1 MKSILH
7 KTRTWIGMAVI
18 CTALLSGSAF
28 GQRDLIYNDW
38 PMFEQPALPEVNQVK
53 FQSDKLV
60 PLWVDALQSDNRELM
75 RLAAHSVA
83 IAASRG
89 LTDLEVATPHLLK
102 LVTNKE
108 LPASIRK
115 TAMTALVRLEATESG
130 PQLLALLSSCSIGMK
145 QVIEPTLAQWQ
156 TDGAREYW
164 LEVLSTSRSSSV
176 KRLALRCLSEVATN
190 DDVELLKGYVIDT
203 RASASSRVAAAK
215 GLANAVDTSSLELA
229 SSLVADGSPDP
240 VTGLVVGWLIRNP
253 PEDGNLEQQAAI
265 ARALIDQDGPT
276 SILAARAWLSWDTE
290 KALAVGDVL
299 MKHAESDVR
308 LAFAEKLSVNINEA
322 RVNELVD
329 MLDDVDPRNR
339 KQIRIWLEAACEN
352 ETLAPIV
359 RERVISL
366 IASVSKDNWWIGEQ
380 AIYLAAK
387 LDEKSI
393 TPNLVKFLSG
403 TRPELFVT
411 AAWALRKLD
420 DREQLP
426 QVLAYCTKWAPH
438 FPKEELPRD
447 IEHEI
452 NEQMAHLF
460 QWFGIA
466 KYAEATKVLET
477 FVKKNGNVRFRIRA
491 SATWAMAQIL
501 EGDSDN
507 QRWIKILVDRLN
519 DDAPMPPE
527 SPLVKRMAVIALA
540 KMGVDDDKIER
551 NIRELQV
558 STPEYSVLKDG
569 CHWALNKLYGDPIPP
584 TSDQLVDSGPWLLEP
599 LEDRTRQ
606 R

>member
-1 MKSILH
+1 
-7 KTRTWIGMAVI
+7 
-18 CTALLSGSAF
+18 
-28 GQRDLIYNDW
+28 
-38 PMFEQPALPEVNQVK
+38 
-53 FQSDKLV
+53 
-60 PLWVDALQSDNRELM
+60 
-75 RLAAHSVA
+75 
-83 IAASRG
+83 
-89 LTDLEVATPHLLK
+89 
-102 LVTNKE
+102 
-108 LPASIRK
+108 
-115 TAMTALVRLEATESG
+115 
-130 PQLLALLSSCSIGMK
+130 
-145 QVIEPTLAQWQ
+145 
-156 TDGAREYW
+156 
-164 LEVLSTSRSSSV
+164 
-176 KRLALRCLSEVATN
+176 
-190 DDVELLKGYVIDT
+190 
-203 RASASSRVAAAK
+203 
-215 GLANAVDTSSLELA
+215 
-229 SSLVADGSPDP
+229 
-240 VTGLVVGWLIRNP
+240 
-253 PEDGNLEQQAAI
+253 
-265 ARALIDQDGPT
+265 
-276 SILAARAWLSWDTE
+276 
-290 KALAVGDVL
+290 